1 MQLVII
7 NNKTQIKLKKM
18 KKPKNRT
25 KTKRTTKRDSISK
38 LDLPLKSYKE
48 KPELIHDNPY
58 QASESIAKALVDKII
73 TISVRKS
80 HNNYLNKI
88 YKNYYFDCMQN
99 QLDILFATNYL
110 YYYDEPENEERNKIF
125 WNKNLEKKNTWV
137 EITEPNSSKIDR
149 YENVFMQFINYN
161 PPHVDNIDNKK
172 SSIMRSSTF
181 NEGNSN
187 KDDLFDS
194 KIPNNASQKFSLKIK
209 DVLNKKGN
217 EILDILEEKSS
228 ASSKDEDTNRKK
240 KKITKVRKSI
250 KHITKTKKKNSISPK
265 RDSLIKSISPKKESS
280 KEKKNSDDEDISKN
294 KKSKRQS
301 ILAMNFI
308 EIPNI
313 DKESNNEI
321 YSPPDVEKLR
331 KAVIEGKIKK
341 EKEEKKHA
349 LIKKMTSI
357 NNVENIF
364 GDDNK
369 MIDSNK
375 LTFDSNGKIISFKPI
390 KIESFNKDF
399 LSLKNG
405 IKSLEINNANN
416 KKSRFKRNKNKNQ
429 NEIIQREKSY
439 DKEIIIKNPEDD
451 PEGKNSINY
460 VKMSAIKNEQKIPSG
475 SNFSLMLPNIGVT
488 LREDDQVKEGKKEFG
503 KYFKKYSMND
513 YDKILHEFLPLQ
525 NKTLIKNQLNQ
536 AENLTSSSMN
546 MTSVNKKNKYIST
559 NPLGNNFNN
568 FNMTNIT
575 NTPLTQTLNY
585 NTISELPNPLINQ
598 QETIQENDIN
608 TNNNNNSS
616 FVKTNKS
623 MDSYYSG
630 NNIYSGSMSRLY
642 NNNMSNFTAPKF
654 IMLNKNCSSTSL
666 KNEIENLKD
675 LNEESN
681 LNIYPSKIKL
691 KSRNIFLDNYKE
703 FYKNKRI
710 KEKTINLIDSR
721 TNELNKKIMIN
732 GLWGSQTLQKN
743 KSSGNLLYG
752 KHLTKYQALRE
763 LGSNL
768 LTGIKIKLP
777 RDRKVDI
784 NI

>member
-1 MQLVII
+1 
-7 NNKTQIKLKKM
+7 M

-80 HNNYLNKI
+80 HNNHLNKI

-559 NPLGNNFNN
+559 NPLGNNLNN
-568 FNMTNIT
+568 FNMTNTT

-598 QETIQENDIN
+598 QDTIQENDIN

-616 FVKTNKS
+616 FIKTNKS
-623 MDSYYSG
+623 MNSYYSG

>member
-1 MQLVII
+1 
-7 NNKTQIKLKKM
+7 M
-18 KKPKNRT
+18 KKNKNIT
-25 KTKRTTKRDSISK
+25 NTKRITRSDTKFSK
-38 LDLPLKSYKE
+38 LDLPIKANKD

-73 TISVRKS
+73 TISVRIS
-80 HNNYLNKI
+80 HNNHLNKI
-88 YKNYYFDCMQN
+88 YKNYYFDCIQN

-110 YYYDEPENEERNKIF
+110 YYYDEPEDEERNKIF

-137 EITEPNSSKIDR
+137 EIIEPNSSKIDR
-149 YENVFMQFINYN
+149 YETVFMQYINYN
-161 PPHVDNIDNKK
+161 PPQVDNNDNKK
-172 SSIMRSSTF
+172 TPIMRSSTF

-187 KDDLFDS
+187 KDELFDY
-194 KIPNNASQKFSLKIK
+194 KISNSSSQKYSLKVK
-209 DVLNKKGN
+209 DVLSKKSSD
-217 EILDILEEKSS
+217 ILDILEEKSS
-228 ASSKDEDTNRKK
+228 ASSKDEEMSKKK
-240 KKITKVRKSI
+240 KKIQTMRNSI
-250 KHITKTKKKNSISPK
+250 KHPTKNQKRNTISK
-265 RDSLIKSISPKKESS
+265 RDSLVKSISPKKE
-280 KEKKNSDDEDISKN
+280 NDVEDISIN
-294 KKSKRQS
+294 KRSKKQP
-301 ILAMNFI
+301 ILAMNFK

-313 DKESNNEI
+313 DKELNYEK

-341 EKEEKKHA
+341 EKEEKKQA
-349 LIKKMTSI
+349 LIKKITSI
-357 NNVENIF
+357 HSSENIYCNE
-364 GDDNK
+364 NK

-390 KIESFNKDF
+390 KIQTLNKDF

-405 IKSLEINNANN
+405 IKSLEIKDANN
-416 KKSRFKRNKNKNQ
+416 KISRFKKVRNNNNNPNVIPQKENS
-429 NEIIQREKSY
+429 NE
-439 DKEIIIKNPEDD
+439 KEIIIKNPLDD
-451 PEGKNSINY
+451 RERKNSINY
-460 VKMSAIKNEQKIPSG
+460 VKISSIKNEQKIIGG

-488 LREDDQVKEGKKEFG
+488 LREDDQIKEGKKEFG
-503 KYFKKYSMND
+503 KYFKKYSIND
-513 YDKILHEFLPLQ
+513 YDRILHEYLPSQ
-525 NKTLIKNQLNQ
+525 NKTLLKNQLNQ
-536 AENLTSSSMN
+536 ADNLTTSSVNMIN

-559 NPLGNNFNN
+559 NLLGSNNNN
-568 FNMTNIT
+568 INITNMTNTSNI
-575 NTPLTQTLNY
+575 PLTQTFNY
-585 NTISELPNPLINQ
+585 NTVSELPNPLMNQ
-598 QETIQENDIN
+598 QELIQENDIN
-608 TNNNNNSS
+608 SNNNNNNSS
-616 FVKTNKS
+616 FIKSNKS
-623 MDSYYSG
+623 MNSYYSG

-642 NNNMSNFTAPKF
+642 NNNMSNYSEAKF

-666 KNEIENLKD
+666 KREIENLKD

-681 LNIYPSKIKL
+681 INIYPSKIKL
-691 KSRNIFLDNYKE
+691 RSRNIFMDNYKE

-710 KEKTINLIDSR
+710 KEKTINLIESK

-743 KSSGNLLYG
+743 KSSGNLLYS

>member
-1 MQLVII
+1 
-7 NNKTQIKLKKM
+7 M

-48 KPELIHDNPY
+48 KPALIHDNPY

-80 HNNYLNKI
+80 HNNHLNKI

-240 KKITKVRKSI
+240 KKIIKVRKSI
-250 KHITKTKKKNSISPK
+250 KHSTKTKKKNSISPK

-357 NNVENIF
+357 NSVENIF

-559 NPLGNNFNN
+559 NPLGNNLNN
-568 FNMTNIT
+568 FNMTNTT

-616 FVKTNKS
+616 FIKTNKS
-623 MDSYYSG
+623 MNSYYSG

>member
-80 HNNYLNKI
+80 HNNHLNKI

-172 SSIMRSSTF
+172 SSLMRSSTF

-536 AENLTSSSMN
+536 TENLTSSSMN
-546 MTSVNKKNKYIST
+546 TTSVNKKNKYIST
-559 NPLGNNFNN
+559 NPLGNNLNN
-568 FNMTNIT
+568 FNMTNTT

-616 FVKTNKS
+616 FIKTNKS
-623 MDSYYSG
+623 MNSYYSG

>member
-1 MQLVII
+1 
-7 NNKTQIKLKKM
+7 M

-80 HNNYLNKI
+80 HNNHLNKI

-240 KKITKVRKSI
+240 KRITKVRKSI
-250 KHITKTKKKNSISPK
+250 KHPTKNKKKNSISPK

-559 NPLGNNFNN
+559 NPLGNNLNN
-568 FNMTNIT
+568 FNMTNTT

-616 FVKTNKS
+616 FIKTNKS
-623 MDSYYSG
+623 MNSYYSG

-768 LTGIKIKLP
+768 LTGIKRKLP
-777 RDRKVDI
+777 RERKVDI

>member
-1 MQLVII
+1 
-7 NNKTQIKLKKM
+7 M

-80 HNNYLNKI
+80 HNNHLNKI

-172 SSIMRSSTF
+172 SSLMRSSTF

-559 NPLGNNFNN
+559 NPLGNNLNN
-568 FNMTNIT
+568 FNMTNTT

-616 FVKTNKS
+616 FIKTNKS
-623 MDSYYSG
+623 MNSYYSG